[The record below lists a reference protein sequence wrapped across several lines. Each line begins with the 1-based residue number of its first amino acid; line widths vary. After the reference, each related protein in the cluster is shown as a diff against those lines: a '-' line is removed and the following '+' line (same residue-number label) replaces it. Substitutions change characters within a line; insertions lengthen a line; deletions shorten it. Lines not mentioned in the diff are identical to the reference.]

1 MPAAVLP
8 APAVTP
14 LMPVTLEPGGIR
26 FAPGVRAGRWVFG
39 TGLKA
44 VEAFDGPIAQSVL
57 RPGLPLHDVS
67 VLKREARQVFANL
80 ARVCAAGGAPLDAI
94 VRLDQNYTTARAV
107 EPYHD
112 IRREVLQAHI
122 PPSTSTL
129 AQGLLLAGQ
138 QIEMHLVAAVP
149 GPGFAPVH
157 IRPKDEQIHHT
168 SAYSLA
174 VAAGDHVFI
183 AGRMADGA
191 IGEGL
196 APEARMPARHLWKGT
211 PVKLEA
217 EYVITRKLRRALE
230 AADCTLE
237 DVVKLQVYLRDLDD
251 FAPFNDVWRAHF
263 GRSRPATTLVP
274 TATPGFFLEDAHI
287 EINAVALR
295 PGTERRQVLDV
306 PAGGL
311 AAFDGY
317 PQAVRAGDLLLFS
330 GMLAIDGDGL
340 VPSARRD
347 PARPW
352 FGNPVRA
359 QMKALL
365 SRAQA
370 VCEAAGTSLANVV
383 RIQQYHTDLAGFQD
397 ACDAWAEVLPG
408 TPLPL
413 SAVQVPFLPVPGC
426 SVMLDLW
433 VYAPEVQ

>member
-1 MPAAVLP
+1 MSSAAIP
-8 APAVTP
+8 KPAVVP

-26 FAPGVRAGRWVFG
+26 HAPGMRAGRWVFG

-44 VEAFDGPIAQSVL
+44 VDGFDGAISAEVL
-57 RPGLPLHDVS
+57 APGLPLHGAS
-67 VLKREARQVFANL
+67 KLKREARQVFGNL
-80 ARVCAAGGAPLDAI
+80 ARVCEAGGAPLTGI
-94 VRLDQNYTTARAV
+94 VRLDQNYTTHKAV

-129 AQGLLLAGQ
+129 AQGLLLSGQ
-138 QIEMHLVAAVP
+138 EIEMHMIAAVP
-149 GPGFAPVH
+149 GEGFAPVH

-217 EYVITRKLRRALE
+217 EYVIRRKLVRALE
-230 AADCTLE
+230 AADCTLA
-237 DVVKLQVYLRDLDD
+237 DIVKLQVYLRDLDD
-251 FAPFNDVWRAHF
+251 FASFNDVWRAHF
-263 GRSRPATTLVP
+263 GESRPATTLVP

-295 PGTERRQVLDV
+295 PGRECRQVVEV

-311 AAFDGY
+311 AAFDGF

-330 GMLAIDGDGL
+330 GMLAIDADGL
-340 VPSARRD
+340 VAAARRD
-347 PARPW
+347 PGRPW
-352 FGNPVRA
+352 FGNTVRA
-359 QMKALL
+359 QMQAMLA
-365 SRAQA
+365 RAQA
-370 VCEAAGTSLANVV
+370 VCEAAGTSLSNVV

-397 ACDAWAEVLPG
+397 ACDAWATALPG
-408 TPLPL
+408 APLPL

-433 VYAPEVQ
+433 VYIP